1 MSTRSETVL
10 SALADGATSRAEI
23 AEATGLEVQAVS
35 QELSILRS
43 KGPADKT
50 PDGWVVTSGT
60 PGRKEHLQAAPEEP
74 QKTRRKAAKRAN
86 GGHKPTTAAK
96 ASPGTPEVAVFGE
109 FVVMRRAD
117 AERLLELHQAL
128 QRAGYGA

>member
-10 SALADGATSRAEI
+10 AALADGATNLAEI

-43 KGPADKT
+43 KGLADKT
-50 PDGWVVTSGT
+50 PDGWVVTGGT
-60 PGRKEHLQAAPEEP
+60 SGRKEHLQAALEEP
-74 QKTRRKAAKRAN
+74 QKTRRKAAKKVNKSAL
-86 GGHKPTTAAK
+86 PAAAK
-96 ASPGTPEVAVFGE
+96 STPEVAVFGE

-128 QRAGYGA
+128 QRAGY